1 MKSIGYAKEMEK
13 EDYDHYAQGLTID
26 NDILTYKPTLWANK
40 QRKRNKR
47 QSKYASQDPLGLT
60 SDSGESDDPEPA
72 PKVVPKKNKKTGK
85 KTYSDEQKAVLVA
98 RLKAGREKAKLTR
111 AKKKAEAKA
120 PTAEKRVNVEIK
132 EKLAPPSVKPKTQT
146 KEPGLKDYLSAI
158 ERRWEARM
166 SAVEK
171 RHQEAM
177 TAKETIPHKIANPP
191 PAPTPKPLAPPPL
204 PPALRL
210 GRYRAAN
217 W

>member
-120 PTAEKRVNVEIK
+120 QTAEKIVNVEIK
-132 EKLAPPSVKPKTQT
+132 EKPVQSVKPKTQT

-204 PPALRL
+204 PPALKL